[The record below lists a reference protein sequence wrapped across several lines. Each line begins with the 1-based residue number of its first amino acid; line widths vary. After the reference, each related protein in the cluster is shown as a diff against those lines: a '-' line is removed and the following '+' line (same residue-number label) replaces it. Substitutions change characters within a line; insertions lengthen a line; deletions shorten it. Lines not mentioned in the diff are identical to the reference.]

1 MIYSSRALADT
12 LTIGCTADA
21 GGAVKNFVTDTLTA
35 TGTNNDTTGVL
46 PTGCT
51 GLWVQLISQG
61 TVTDGVDLKLLLDD
75 STTITVATIGAS
87 TIDQGTTLTR
97 LWIPLNVQAT
107 TTNYPKFRIQG
118 ATGATGTNVVQVI
131 AVNAT
136 AFG

>member
-1 MIYSSRALADT
+1 MVISRNALVDT
-12 LTIGCTADA
+12 LTIGCTDDTD
-21 GGAVKNFVTDTLTA
+21 GAVKNFVTDTLTA
-35 TGTNNDTTGVL
+35 TGTNNDTTGVI

-51 GLWVQLISQG
+51 GLWVQLVSQS
-61 TVTDGVDLKLLLDD
+61 TVTDGVDLKLLLDG
-75 STTITVATIGAS
+75 STTITIATIGAS

-97 LWIPLNVQAT
+97 LWIPLNVQAVT
-107 TTNYPKFRIQG
+107 ASYPKFRMQG